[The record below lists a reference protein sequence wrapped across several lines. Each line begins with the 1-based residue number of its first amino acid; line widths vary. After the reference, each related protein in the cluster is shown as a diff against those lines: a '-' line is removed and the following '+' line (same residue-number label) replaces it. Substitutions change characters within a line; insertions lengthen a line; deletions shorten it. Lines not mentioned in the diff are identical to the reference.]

1 MKDRIALTADSRWR
15 RLPEERPGQILEAAV
30 AVFAEHG
37 ISAAKLEDIAALAGV
52 SKGTIYL
59 YFSSKEEL
67 FREVVRLT
75 VVPLIAQADEIP
87 RDGPAADQLERY
99 LAHHWSWFSRDDS
112 DGWLRLVLMELHK
125 FPDLAQ
131 FYREEVIDRSNRVL
145 GDIVRRGVTSGEF
158 RNVDPQAAVA
168 MIKALIVMNVLWS
181 GARSPSPAYRAR
193 PREQTLR
200 EITDFAIHALRAT
213 NDASLHP
220 AAGAPHP

>member
-1 MKDRIALTADSRWR
+1 M
-15 RLPEERPGQILEAAV
+15 

-87 RDGPAADQLERY
+87 TDGPAADQLERY
-99 LAHHWSWFSRDDS
+99 LAHHWSCFSRDDS

-125 FPDLAQ
+125 FPDLAL

-158 RNVDPQAAVA
+158 RNVDPQAAVS

-200 EITDFAIHALRAT
+200 EITEFVLHALRAT
-213 NDASLHP
+213 NDAPLDR
-220 AAGAPHP
+220 AAGAPHS